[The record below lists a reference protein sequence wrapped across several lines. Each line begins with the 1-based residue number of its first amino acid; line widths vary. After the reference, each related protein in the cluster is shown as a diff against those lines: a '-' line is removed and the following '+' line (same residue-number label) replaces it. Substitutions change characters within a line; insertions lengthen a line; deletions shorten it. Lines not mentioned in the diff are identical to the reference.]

1 MPLGW
6 CDRCRKTIL
15 YDSTDDG
22 PHLCGL
28 CREEWEE
35 FHMAHAK
42 EIEDDNMRK
51 TTSINGAYEIKKIED
66 APVDVT
72 TIDTV
77 APESTPIQEN
87 VQDDEWPTA
96 SIHVPKEIW
105 EKIAAPKHYVGGR
118 KYEPSKVAYDWDL
131 DSNCGS
137 ALKYISRLG
146 RKEGAAFEED
156 LCKAIRFLMLEL
168 EAIQEHKE

>member
-1 MPLGW
+1 MTL
-6 CDRCRKTIL
+6 I
-15 YDSTDDG
+15 YDPEEDG
-22 PHLCGL
+22 PHLCRL
-28 CREEWEE
+28 CKEEWDE

-42 EIEDDNMRK
+42 EIEEDKMRATMK
-51 TTSINGAYEIKKIED
+51 VNEKRETKEMDD
-66 APVDVT
+66 APVEVGVV
-72 TIDTV
+72 DTA
-77 APESTPIQEN
+77 APDISPVQKN

-96 SIHVPKEIW
+96 SIHVSKEIW
-105 EKIAAPKHYVGGR
+105 ERIAAPRHYIGDRKH
-118 KYEPSKVAYDWDL
+118 EPAMVAYDWGL
-131 DSNCGS
+131 DFNCGS

>member
-6 CDRCRKTIL
+6 CDRCKKTIL

-28 CREEWEE
+28 CKEEWEE

-42 EIEDDNMRK
+42 EIEEDKMRATMK
-51 TTSINGAYEIKKIED
+51 VNEKRETKEIDD
-66 APVDVT
+66 APVEVEAIYAT
-72 TIDTV
+72 P
-77 APESTPIQEN
+77 PELTPAR
-87 VQDDEWPTA
+87 DEWPTV
-96 SIHVPKEIW
+96 SIHVPREIW
-105 EKIAAPKHYVGGR
+105 EKIAAPRHYVGDR

-131 DSNCGS
+131 DFNCGS

-146 RKEGAAFEED
+146 RKEGAEFEED

-168 EAIQEHKE
+168 EAIQEHKQ

>member
-1 MPLGW
+1 MAIGW
-6 CDRCRKTIL
+6 CERCKKTIL
-15 YDSTDDG
+15 YDSTEDG
-22 PHLCGL
+22 PYLCNL

-35 FHMAHAK
+35 LHMAHAK
-42 EIEDDNMRK
+42 EIEEDKMRAK
-51 TTSINGAYEIKKIED
+51 MKVNERNETKMMDD
-66 APVDVT
+66 APVGVEAIYVT
-72 TIDTV
+72 PPEL
-77 APESTPIQEN
+77 AP

-118 KYEPSKVAYDWDL
+118 KYEPSKVAFDWDL

-168 EAIQEHKE
+168 EAIQEHKQ